1 MLNGYLGAKHLDYTP
16 LSALRSTTLGDP
28 FFGKKKKPLS
38 LFTRCAA
45 RVLSHF
51 FRVGGSKS
59 FFLSNNKSASCGVF
73 KSIVPHEEAGPVS
86 KTSALCEAEK
96 KAKVQNAPPFFST
109 LLKP

>member
-1 MLNGYLGAKHLDYTP
+1 MMLNGYLGAKHLDYTP

-38 LFTRCAA
+38 LFTRAA
-45 RVLSHF
+45 RVSHF

-59 FFLSNNKSASCGVF
+59 FLSNNKSARGVF

-86 KTSALCEAEK
+86 KTSAL
-96 KAKVQNAPPFFST
+96 
-109 LLKP
+109 L

>member
-1 MLNGYLGAKHLDYTP
+1 MRSIWIIP
-16 LSALRSTTLGDP
+16 LSALRSTTLGDDP

-38 LFTRCAA
+38 LFTRAA
-45 RVLSHF
+45 RVSHF

-59 FFLSNNKSASCGVF
+59 FLSNNKSARGVF

>member
-59 FFLSNNKSASCGVF
+59 FLSNNKSARGVF

-96 KAKVQNAPPFFST
+96 NPKVQNAPPLFFST

>member
-1 MLNGYLGAKHLDYTP
+1 MRSIWIIP
-16 LSALRSTTLGDP
+16 LSALRSTTLGDDP

-38 LFTRCAA
+38 LFTRAA

-59 FFLSNNKSASCGVF
+59 FLSNNKSARGVF

-86 KTSALCEAEK
+86 KTSALFCEAEK
-96 KAKVQNAPPFFST
+96 NPKVQNAPPLFFP
-109 LLKP
+109 LY